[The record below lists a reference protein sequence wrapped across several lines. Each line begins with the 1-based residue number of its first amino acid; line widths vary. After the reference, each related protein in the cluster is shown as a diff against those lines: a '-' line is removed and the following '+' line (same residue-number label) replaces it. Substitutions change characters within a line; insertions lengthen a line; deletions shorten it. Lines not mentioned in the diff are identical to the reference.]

1 MRLSHMKTPL
11 PKFHNVGNLWHH
23 SRWSEH
29 NPPSDPTRLRHA
41 RSPPPRL
48 SHTKLQPQR
57 GSLHAVLRRH
67 HPQPWFSMVF
77 LFFSF
82 FFCRKDTFAPRTDR
96 SSLSPGNST
105 PTRVPTFGT
114 RSGGYE
120 GPPRTR
126 VIQLTNRPRD
136 RPRMTAAIVPS
147 IRSKKVSSVVISVPG
162 GDFAI

>member
-1 MRLSHMKTPL
+1 MKTPL

-29 NPPSDPTRLRHA
+29 NPPSGPTRLRHA

-82 FFCRKDTFAPRTDR
+82 FLQKGHIRTSNGSFFIEPREQYTNEGTNIWHALWRIRGPTQDESNTVDEPTAGSAKDDGSNCALDTKQE
-96 SSLSPGNST
+96 GE
-105 PTRVPTFGT
+105 FGCNF
-114 RSGGYE
+114 
-120 GPPRTR
+120 RTR
-126 VIQLTNRPRD
+126 
-136 RPRMTAAIVPS
+136 
-147 IRSKKVSSVVISVPG
+147 G
-162 GDFAI
+162 